1 MVETSL
7 QGRLLV
13 AAPVLTDGNFA
24 RAVVLVLEH
33 TAEGALGLVL
43 NQPMALPVADV
54 VAGWEPLAARPPVVF
69 TGGPISPSA
78 AICLAAPVAG
88 SSSAGTGLAGS
99 SPAGSSSAGSPP
111 AGSSPAG
118 SSPAGSSPAEAG
130 RGWRPLLPH
139 LGVLDL
145 TEEPTTAFGVVERIR
160 VFAGYAGWGAG
171 QLEAEIA
178 AQAWFVVDSRP
189 QDVFSEQPERL
200 WRDVLRRQ
208 PGQLAFVATYPPDP
222 SLN

>member
-1 MVETSL
+1 
-7 QGRLLV
+7 
-13 AAPVLTDGNFA
+13 
-24 RAVVLVLEH
+24 
-33 TAEGALGLVL
+33 
-43 NQPMALPVADV
+43 
-54 VAGWEPLAARPPVVF
+54 VVF

-99 SPAGSSSAGSPP
+99 SPAGSSSAGSP
-111 AGSSPAG
+111 
-118 SSPAGSSPAEAG
+118 PAGSSPAEAG

>member
-99 SPAGSSSAGSPP
+99 SPAGSSSAGST
-111 AGSSPAG
+111 
-118 SSPAGSSPAEAG
+118 PAEAG

>member
-43 NQPMALPVADV
+43 NQPMALPVADAV
-54 VAGWEPLAARPPVVF
+54 SGWEPLAATPPVVF

-88 SSSAGTGLAGS
+88 SSSAGMGLAGS
-99 SPAGSSSAGSPP
+99 SPAGSPP
-111 AGSSPAG
+111 AEPT
-118 SSPAGSSPAEAG
+118 

-145 TEEPTTAFGVVERIR
+145 TEEPTTAVGVVERIR

-178 AQAWFVVDSRP
+178 AQAWFVIDSRP

-208 PGQLAFVATYPPDP
+208 LGQLAFVATYPPDP

>member
-33 TAEGALGLVL
+33 TAEGGLGLVL
-43 NQPMALPVADV
+43 NQPMALPVADA
-54 VAGWEPLAARPPVVF
+54 VAGWEPLAATPRVVF

-88 SSSAGTGLAGS
+88 SSSAGMGLAGS
-99 SPAGSSSAGSPP
+99 SPAGSSSAGSTP
-111 AGSSPAG
+111 AGSP
-118 SSPAGSSPAEAG
+118 PAEAG

>member
-88 SSSAGTGLAGS
+88 SSSAGMGLARS
-99 SPAGSSSAGSPP
+99 SPVE
-111 AGSSPAG
+111 

-130 RGWRPLLPH
+130 SGWRPLLPH

-208 PGQLAFVATYPPDP
+208 PGQLAFVATYLPDP

>member
-88 SSSAGTGLAGS
+88 SSSAGKGLAGS
-99 SPAGSSSAGSPP
+99 SPAGSSSAGSTP
-111 AGSSPAG
+111 AGSP
-118 SSPAGSSPAEAG
+118 PAEAG

-208 PGQLAFVATYPPDP
+208 PGQLAFVATYLPDP

>member
-33 TAEGALGLVL
+33 TAEGGLGLVL
-43 NQPMALPVADV
+43 NQPMALPVADA
-54 VAGWEPLAARPPVVF
+54 VAGWEPLAATPRVVF

-88 SSSAGTGLAGS
+88 SSSAGST
-99 SPAGSSSAGSPP
+99 
-111 AGSSPAG
+111 
-118 SSPAGSSPAEAG
+118 PAGSSPAEAG

>member
-88 SSSAGTGLAGS
+88 SSSAGMGLARS
-99 SPAGSSSAGSPP
+99 SPVE
-111 AGSSPAG
+111 

-130 RGWRPLLPH
+130 SGWRPLLPH

-145 TEEPTTAFGVVERIR
+145 TEEPTTAVGVVERIR

-178 AQAWFVVDSRP
+178 AQAWFVVCLLYTSP
-189 QDVFSEQPERL
+189 SP
-200 WRDVLRRQ
+200 RD
-208 PGQLAFVATYPPDP
+208 
-222 SLN
+222 